1 VFQDNLEK
9 PFLDFEEE
17 TYCAEEE
24 RLHFDGSKIIQKM

>member
-24 RLHFDGSKIIQKM
+24 RLHIDGGLFLK